1 MSLDLPELIAA
12 EPTTRPAVTYDR
24 YWLQT
29 LVMRAPAPGQPA
41 DANVV
46 LARYS
51 SADGS
56 LSGETVTLTVADLF
70 TRAAGDQQLAAAMAA
85 LLEAV
90 KKIAADDG
98 VVAGGQ

>member
-1 MSLDLPELIAA
+1 MSLELPELIAA

-41 DANVV
+41 DATVV

-56 LSGETVTLTVADLF
+56 LSGETVTLTVSDLF

>member
-1 MSLDLPELIAA
+1 MKR
-12 EPTTRPAVTYDR
+12 TTVTYDR

-41 DANVV
+41 DATVV

-56 LSGETVTLTVADLF
+56 LSGETVTLNVQDLF
-70 TRAAGDQQLAAAMAA
+70 ARAANDEQLAMAMWVI
-85 LLEAV
+85 LGAV
-90 KKIAADDG
+90 RSVAAADG
-98 VVAGGQ
+98 LVEQGA